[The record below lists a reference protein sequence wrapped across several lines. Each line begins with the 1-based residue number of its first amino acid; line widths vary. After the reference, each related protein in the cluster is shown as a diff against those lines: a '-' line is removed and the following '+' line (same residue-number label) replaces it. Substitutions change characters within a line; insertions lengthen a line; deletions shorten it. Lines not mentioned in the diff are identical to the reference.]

1 MVSSCPSVPWR
12 KMWKLP
18 PAKHTEYFWPF
29 QVLSLW
35 EMPLGNSLRSLPS
48 AWIYVQWIY
57 THSCRQLT
65 WEGEK
70 QNQDLCFGNQ
80 EVQDS
85 ACQNQAISS
94 VVVKKALVKQLR
106 RESTEKWCSNNGTD
120 LSGFAEQFN
129 SVSSTELENN
139 MPKWQIHFSTFFFW
153 DVRLQANTALSRD
166 QVLLVSNHRTGV
178 WPWAVYTQTTKI
190 LFICHWDELNLHIIW
205 LCLKMSRV
213 CARFFL
219 LAMQLL
225 LCDLLAFYSKMVSIK
240 LQWRWKPEEHA
251 VCAAEAPH

>member
-1 MVSSCPSVPWR
+1 MVSSCPFVPWR

-85 ACQNQAISS
+85 ACQNQVISFA
-94 VVVKKALVKQLR
+94 VIKKALVKQLR
-106 RESTEKWCSNNGTD
+106 RESTEKWCSNNATD

-129 SVSSTELENN
+129 SLQNWKITCQSGRSISQLL
-139 MPKWQIHFSTFFFW
+139 FFW
-153 DVRLQANTALSRD
+153 DVGLQANTALSRD
-166 QVLLVSNHRTGV
+166 QMLLVINRRTRV
-178 WPWAVYTQTTKI
+178 WPWA
-190 LFICHWDELNLHIIW
+190 
-205 LCLKMSRV
+205 
-213 CARFFL
+213 A
-219 LAMQLL
+219 
-225 LCDLLAFYSKMVSIK
+225 
-240 LQWRWKPEEHA
+240 
-251 VCAAEAPH
+251 